1 MQHFNTLN
9 DLIFFAYNESDL
21 SDADDYHMIIDS
33 NQQLSKEYKAIL
45 KVKQYLNKVKV
56 GPSESV
62 IKNLMNY
69 SRALSVSKT
78 KNAGNISLLLN

>member
-21 SDADDYHMIIDS
+21 SDADDYHSVINAD
-33 NQQLSKEYKAIL
+33 QQLSRDYKAVLQVKHYL
-45 KVKQYLNKVKV
+45 KKIKV

-69 SRALSVSKT
+69 SRALSVSKS

>member
-1 MQHFNTLN
+1 MQQFNTLN
-9 DLIFFAYNESDL
+9 DLIYFAYNESDL
-21 SDADDYHMIIDS
+21 SDADDYHSAINAD
-33 NQQLSKEYKAIL
+33 QQLSRDYKAVLQVKHYL
-45 KVKQYLNKVKV
+45 KKIKV

-69 SRALSVSKT
+69 SRALSVSKS